1 MASPAAMQ
9 FFRNFSK
16 SAVRFAGH
24 GVEEASH
31 EAGQLL
37 WKRLTFFVAF
47 PAIALCGINVYLA
60 EKEHAH
66 LFHRPEYRPYEY
78 LHVRTKRYPW
88 GDGNHTIFHNPKKNW
103 VPGGYEE

>member
-1 MASPAAMQ
+1 MAWSVSPQ

-16 SAVRFAGH
+16 SAVRFAAH
-24 GVEEASH
+24 GGEGSH

-37 WKRLTFFVAF
+37 WKRLTIFVAF
-47 PAIALCGINVYLA
+47 PAIALCGVNVYLA
-60 EKEHAH
+60 EQEHAKH
-66 LFHRPEYRPYEY
+66 YHRPEYHPYEY
-78 LHVRTKRYPW
+78 IHIRTKRYPW